1 MKAVCTPE
9 TLLDVYQIA
18 WCHIPEDCTLCIH
31 CMRTLHLGNSKIVC
45 KNWLEGTSDLICQF
59 LRNLKWL
66 SDDFEGISWW
76 DKWVLWQQTG
86 QETRLI
92 GEASLSA
99 HDDVSFLYDKFLE
112 RKLLWQLCYNVKC
125 ELAEFYWKER
135 GKHLLE
141 IAFILFLGV

>member
-1 MKAVCTPE
+1 MKPVCTPE
-9 TLLDVYQIA
+9 TLLDVYQTA
-18 WCHIPEDCTLCIH
+18 WCHIPEDCTLPFH

-92 GEASLSA
+92 GEASSSA
-99 HDDVSFLYDKFLE
+99 HDDVSFLFDKFLE
-112 RKLLWQLCYNVKC
+112 RKLLWQLYYNVKHD
-125 ELAEFYWKER
+125 LAEFYWKER
-135 GKHLLE
+135 RKHLLE